1 MNFTEDQIQ
10 RYSRQIVL
18 KEVGGKGQRK
28 LREAKIFLVGAG
40 GLSSPAALYLAA
52 SGIGTL
58 GIIDADRVDLSNLQ
72 RQILHSTATL
82 NRPKVQSAKTMLT
95 ALNADCAV
103 RTYEEPLTTHNVE
116 SLFRDYDL
124 IIDGTDNFSTRYLV
138 NDAAFFLRKPLVTG
152 SIFRFEGQLTTFFT
166 ADRLDPTGNIT
177 GPCYRC
183 LYAEPPPPGVIPS
196 CQEAGVLGV
205 LAGTIGVLQA
215 VEALKLVLGI
225 GQPLTGKLMTYDAL
239 AMKFRTLKLRHDP
252 DCALCGSKPR
262 ITKLLDDYTVSC
274 TLPPADGPKASS
286 VA

>member
-1 MNFTEDQIQ
+1 MNFTEEQIQ

-18 KEVGGKGQRK
+18 KEVGGKGQRR
-28 LREAKIFLVGAG
+28 LREAKIFLIGAG

-52 SGIGTL
+52 SGIGRL
-58 GIIDADRVDLSNLQ
+58 GIIDADLVDLSNLQ

-82 NRPKVQSAKTMLT
+82 DRPKVESARATLAELNSDCEVHAHKELLT
-95 ALNADCAV
+95 IQ
-103 RTYEEPLTTHNVE
+103 NVE

-124 IIDGTDNFSTRYLV
+124 VIDGTDNFSTRYLV
-138 NDAAFFLRKPLVTG
+138 NDAAFLVRKPLVTG
-152 SIFRFEGQLTTFFT
+152 SILRFEGQLTTFFT
-166 ADRLDPTGNIT
+166 ADRARPDGTIA

-183 LYAEPPPPGVIPS
+183 LYPEPPPPGMIPS

-225 GQPLTGKLMTYDAL
+225 GQTLTGRLLTYDAL
-239 AMKFRTLKLRHDP
+239 AMRFRTMKVRPDP
-252 DCALCGSKPR
+252 DCPLCGPHPR
-262 ITKLLDDYTVSC
+262 ITRLLEDYTVSC
-274 TLPPADGPKASS
+274 ALPPNRTMAPP